1 MSIVAPLLAF
11 ATVITTLTAAALFA
25 WNLAEW
31 LSELSIGRR

>member
-11 ATVITTLTAAALFA
+11 AAILATFGAAGMLA

-31 LSELSIGRR
+31 LSELRTGGN